1 MTIEERAEL
10 AATLKQQHGTNCCQ
24 AVLIALQDQMK
35 FTEEE
40 LRVLGAGFGLGLGN
54 MEGTCGAL
62 IGAAIALGLNTN
74 GDKAAV
80 RALNEE
86 FKQKCG
92 AITCEDIKGRF
103 TGKITCSC
111 EDCCRNA
118 VRAYEDVLNK
128 I

>member
-1 MTIEERAEL
+1 M
-10 AATLKQQHGTNCCQ
+10 QGQHGTNCCQ
-24 AVLIALQDQMK
+24 AVLIALKDQMN

-62 IGAAIALGLNTN
+62 IGAAIALGLHTD
-74 GDKAAV
+74 GDKVAV
-80 RALNEE
+80 RTLNEE
-86 FKQKCG
+86 FKKKCG

-118 VRAYEDVLNK
+118 VLVYEDIISK